1 MGHAQPPDFAIP
13 WWWSAAL
20 VLGCAMLVGLAA
32 SLAMG

>member
-20 VLGCAMLVGLAA
+20 VAIVTAGAILCNVKG
-32 SLAMG
+32 